1 METTSNKLNDRLKD
15 MLLETGS
22 TNVAKDS
29 ISRPLIQ
36 VIDDKKDVEKKM
48 TNDESDDELP
58 PDIFP
63 TTNTPASTTG
73 TTDST
78 TNTTTDPARQL
89 YEKVQ
94 QSKTLTEQMLADAK
108 IAKREHQEEQAK
120 KEQQRAKKSSFGM
133 KKGFLNSNSSSGKSK
148 KGDNKTKKSDKVAEK
163 SNFGMKKGFLNSKSS
178 SGKKG
183 GNKKKNTVAEQKK
196 VEKVSVRFHM
206 VYSFSDYISNTII
219 RYHL

>member
-1 METTSNKLNDRLKD
+1 METTSNKLSDRLKD

-22 TNVAKDS
+22 TNVAKDNT
-29 ISRPLIQ
+29 SRPLIQ

-63 TTNTPASTTG
+63 TANTTENTTS

-78 TNTTTDPARQL
+78 TNTTADPARQL

-108 IAKREHQEEQAK
+108 IAKKEYQEEQSK
-120 KEQQRAKKSSFGM
+120 KDQQRAKKSSFGM
-133 KKGFLNSNSSSGKSK
+133 KKGFLNSNSSSGKIK

-163 SNFGMKKGFLNSKSS
+163 SSFGMTKGFLNSKSS
-178 SGKKG
+178 SGKKD
-183 GNKKKNTVAEQKK
+183 GNKKKSTTVAEQKK
-196 VEKVSVRFHM
+196 VEKVS
-206 VYSFSDYISNTII
+206 NA
-219 RYHL
+219 

>member
-1 METTSNKLNDRLKD
+1 

-36 VIDDKKDVEKKM
+36 VIDDKKDVEGKM

-63 TTNTPASTTG
+63 SVAN

-78 TNTTTDPARQL
+78 ARTTDSNTNTTTDPARQL

-163 SNFGMKKGFLNSKSS
+163 SNFGMTKGFLNSKSS
-178 SGKKG
+178 SSEKDGTNTKST
-183 GNKKKNTVAEQKK
+183 TVAEQKK
-196 VEKVSVRFHM
+196 VEKVSCILILLYHYM
-206 VYSFSDYISNTII
+206 VYSFSDYYISNT
-219 RYHL
+219 

>member
-1 METTSNKLNDRLKD
+1 METTSNKLSDRLKD

-22 TNVAKDS
+22 TNVAKDNT
-29 ISRPLIQ
+29 SRPLIQ
-36 VIDDKKDVEKKM
+36 VIDDKKDVEKKVT
-48 TNDESDDELP
+48 TNANESDDELP

-63 TTNTPASTTG
+63 VAN

-78 TNTTTDPARQL
+78 ASTTDSNSNTTTDPARQL
-89 YEKVQ
+89 YDKVQ

-108 IAKREHQEEQAK
+108 IAKREHQEEQSK
-120 KEQQRAKKSSFGM
+120 KNQQRAKKSSFGM

-178 SGKKG
+178 SGKKDG
-183 GNKKKNTVAEQKK
+183 TKTDISEQKK
-196 VEKVSVRFHM
+196 VEKVSCILIVLYLIWFT
-206 VYSFSDYISNTII
+206 VSWII
-219 RYHL
+219 YLI